1 VIKSNKNRPRSVA
14 SVLCNYLLAA
24 FDPEPRITR
33 MVGCGLPADTVSVHR
48 QDVVLS
54 FTCLSAPHF
63 RAKVR
68 AAAQMQS
75 RDVVLV
81 RSCRGTDV
89 FPVLADV
96 TLCGGGL
103 AGFDLYDLEL
113 YRHQDQSLW
122 LVPPLFSA
130 AVLLSA
136 DGLILQMVP
145 PYSTVRQ
152 RAAGIYRATAEIA
165 AEIFPQVAQ

>member
-1 VIKSNKNRPRSVA
+1 MIQSNKNRPRSVA
-14 SVLCNYLLAA
+14 SILCSYMATAL
-24 FDPEPRITR
+24 DPNPGITR
-33 MVGCGLPADTVSVHR
+33 MIGCGLPADTVSVHR
-48 QDVVLS
+48 QDVILS

-68 AAAQMQS
+68 AVAQMHS

-81 RSCRGTDV
+81 RSCRSADV
-89 FPVLADV
+89 FPVTTDV
-96 TLCGGGL
+96 TLAGGGL
-103 AGFDLYDLEL
+103 APFDLYDLEL

-152 RAAGIYRATAEIA
+152 RSTGVYRATAEIA
-165 AEIFPQVAQ
+165 AEIFPQVTQ